1 MSRVIN
7 IEPVWA
13 GHPVGFTLLTQAPW
27 QFVVYYDADRHMS
40 MAWRKLAEAKFQ
52 MVRLSSDLGWDS
64 HNFVTM
70 ALDRDGYIHVSGN
83 MHAEPLVYFRS
94 DKPYD
99 PTSIKPVHRMTGDDE
114 GACDLP
120 AISTGT
126 PRGDSSICIATAVAA
141 TDGGSSTSTT
151 RRPARGRACSIRRC
165 STARGRAMNAY
176 PGSIVRGPDGLF
188 HIVWMWRNTPDCRSN
203 HDISYVRS
211 RDMKHWET
219 AGGRPG
225 GAADHA
231 ARPRSRCRSDAAQS
245 GHDQHEFPRRFRR
258 GEEADRD
265 LSQVRPQGREPD
277 LRGAMGGRP
286 VGHPPVERLAV
297 ALGVRRRGGP
307 SPARWVRVPA
317 RVLDDGRLVLG
328 FRNAKEGGGTWEL
341 DPATLK
347 VKGKVHLPATY
358 PGSIRTLESDFAGMK
373 VRMAGDVGKS
383 PSESVALSS
392 EVGDAAAQ
400 SRPPAP
406 GTAARACHA
415 AALRDHEEVAGL
427 RFPRAEVD
435 NRGFS
440 H

>member
-1 MSRVIN
+1 MWHLGRTARTTLVALASLAGVGTPTVLPAEPVVSRVIN

-114 GACDLP
+114 ARVTYPHFYRDAEGRLLYMY
-120 AISTGT
+120 
-126 PRGDSSICIATAVAA
+126 R
-141 TDGGSSTSTT
+141 DGGSGNGRRFVNVYDEKT
-151 RRPARGRACSIRRC
+151 RTWSRLLDTPLFDGTGQS
-165 STARGRAMNAY
+165 MNAY

-219 AGGRPG
+219 AGGRPV
-225 GAADHA
+225 ALPITPLD
-231 ARPRSRCRSDAAQS
+231 PRSRCRSDAAQS
-245 GHDQHEFPRRFRR
+245 G
-258 GEEADRD
+258 A
-265 LSQVRPQGREPD
+265 
-277 LRGAMGGRP
+277 
-286 VGHPPVERLAV
+286 
-297 ALGVRRRGGP
+297 
-307 SPARWVRVPA
+307 
-317 RVLDDGRLVLG
+317 
-328 FRNAKEGGGTWEL
+328 
-341 DPATLK
+341 
-347 VKGKVHLPATY
+347 
-358 PGSIRTLESDFAGMK
+358 
-373 VRMAGDVGKS
+373 
-383 PSESVALSS
+383 
-392 EVGDAAAQ
+392 
-400 SRPPAP
+400 
-406 GTAARACHA
+406 
-415 AALRDHEEVAGL
+415 
-427 RFPRAEVD
+427 
-435 NRGFS
+435 
-440 H
+440 